1 MLLRKPLPRRGKHP
15 VSRIRTCIAWFPS
28 PLALGTLGAALVLG
42 LLSGSQLDAQ
52 DAASE
57 QAPSRFSLAERL
69 DRMSETSPLHYA
81 LANRSYDRALAEMVL
96 ADDIDAVEPTFGS
109 TALCLAA
116 KDETAD
122 AIDMVQALVLK
133 RGADPAVPDAQGLT
147 PLHYAAAGGN
157 LAVVQF
163 LLAHGAD
170 VNAKLAVDG
179 APDITPLFLAY
190 QGQRTRIYDYLM
202 LHGAEDIEHTVKQDL
217 DVQAAIADA
226 MGAVAGNQSDSVDTK
241 AILGAL
247 LQSAVGAASAELH
260 EQGRPELVPDI
271 QNWISIGNEVL
282 DTMPPLTAD
291 TDRAAYTAEVL
302 RRTMARVAEQ
312 SRSLAVEPQ

>member
-1 MLLRKPLPRRGKHP
+1 MKFFRHPLDTRLPG
-15 VSRIRTCIAWFPS
+15 
-28 PLALGTLGAALVLG
+28 G
-42 LLSGSQLDAQ
+42 L
-52 DAASE
+52 
-57 QAPSRFSLAERL
+57 
-69 DRMSETSPLHYA
+69 Y
-81 LANRSYDRALAEMVL
+81 
-96 ADDIDAVEPTFGS
+96 
-109 TALCLAA
+109 
-116 KDETAD
+116 
-122 AIDMVQALVLK
+122 
-133 RGADPAVPDAQGLT
+133 
-147 PLHYAAAGGN
+147 
-157 LAVVQF
+157 
-163 LLAHGAD
+163 
-170 VNAKLAVDG
+170 
-179 APDITPLFLAY
+179 
-190 QGQRTRIYDYLM
+190 
-202 LHGAEDIEHTVKQDL
+202 IEHTVKQDL